1 MAKNKENW
9 KKKSDEWLLQV
20 LCDPD
25 VDAQEQAL
33 IQLQQRYDRQIK
45 QMVRRKVRSDWVEDA
60 NQEIWKGI
68 FQSVRRNQGKVV
80 NVGGYLYA
88 VAKYR
93 IADIVDRLTCEDNLE
108 HDRGT
113 SAIFDIEELSREIS
127 VEEEVLREEEQV
139 VACTQLEFVQ
149 LVPFVDSV
157 LSDCQ
162 RVIWL
167 LARLLGYP
175 QTVVTR
181 LMGKKYATI
190 RSEYRHAHNKLL
202 KYFQSDEFA
211 YLLEDSELPKSL
223 RFATKREAS
232 VVVER
237 FAEMTT
243 PRLTPDE
250 LKPLGLTPEE
260 FEQQYVASLIMPRWF
275 ETQTQMELNLPSI
288 LLTRRSQW
296 PDLGI
301 HLQKLYQGTNS
312 TEYTPLEC
320 LIHFSIDD
328 DNIILKP
335 TSLMEMIPELNP
347 IQWTDNTFVTA
358 HAPRMTVPV
367 IWGFWDESMVND
379 NEAAQ
384 EYIHWPF
391 MRSLGNEWVDFRGQ
405 EKS

>member
-1 MAKNKENW
+1 MAKNQESW

-20 LCDPD
+20 LCDTD
-25 VDAQEQAL
+25 VDAQDQAL
-33 IQLQQRYDRQIK
+33 IQLQQRYGRQIK

-113 SAIFDIEELSREIS
+113 SATFDIEELSREIS

-162 RVIWL
+162 RVLWL

-175 QTVVTR
+175 QNVVSR
-181 LMGKKYATI
+181 LMGKNYGTI

-202 KYFQSDEFA
+202 KYFQSDEFL
-211 YLLEDSELPKSL
+211 YLLEESQLPKSL
-223 RFATKREAS
+223 RFEPQREAG

-237 FAEMTT
+237 FAEKTI
-243 PRLTPDE
+243 PLLTPDE

-260 FEQQYVASLIMPRWF
+260 FEKHYVASLIMPRWF
-275 ETQTQMELNLPSI
+275 ETQTQMELNPPSL
-288 LLTRRSQW
+288 LLTRRDQW
-296 PDLGI
+296 LDLGV
-301 HLQKLYQGTNS
+301 HLQKLRKGLQDTS
-312 TEYTPLEC
+312 HTPLEC
-320 LIHFSIDD
+320 LIHFSIED

-335 TSLMEMIPELNP
+335 TSLVEMIPDLYVEKP
-347 IQWTDNTFVTA
+347 ENTFVTA
-358 HAPRMTVPV
+358 HEPRMTVPV

-391 MRSLGNEWVDFRGQ
+391 MRSLGNEWVDFRG
-405 EKS
+405 